1 MPLPL
6 QAKLL
11 RFLQSREFERVG
23 GRQMLSVD
31 VRVIS
36 ATNQPL
42 GTLVAEGKFREDLYY
57 RLNEIQL
64 DLPPLRDR
72 EGDVVIL
79 AQYFLNLF
87 TRDLSR
93 SLRGFTEEALAALSD
108 YKWPGNIRELE
119 NRLKRAVIMADGPLI
134 TPQDLELAAGAKAR
148 SLNLRDH
155 MQKLESA
162 LLNEALAAA
171 EGNVSKAAKLM
182 GISRQQIYNMMAERK
197 QRA

>member
-1 MPLPL
+1 M
-6 QAKLL
+6 
-11 RFLQSREFERVG
+11 
-23 GRQMLSVD
+23 
-31 VRVIS
+31 
-36 ATNQPL
+36 

-87 TRDLSR
+87 TRELSR

-119 NRLKRAVIMADGPLI
+119 NRLKRAVIMADGP
-134 TPQDLELAAGAKAR
+134 TYNAAGPGASLRGQTLEVLIFGTTCRNWKAL
-148 SLNLRDH
+148 S
-155 MQKLESA
+155 
-162 LLNEALAAA
+162 
-171 EGNVSKAAKLM
+171 
-182 GISRQQIYNMMAERK
+182 
-197 QRA
+197 